1 LSEDQL
7 NKSRDIFFAGENDM
21 GEAITHNNFKV
32 RVDIASATMDIT
44 LTKDSVD
51 LGSVKIDTKEA
62 SRIAGVILGAV
73 RHAYDLSGKPPPY
86 SGKEQV
92 DLTVVSPSGCNVG
105 PGRKSTQTMAI
116 FHFGDTTLGIEM
128 PHSIAQTLG
137 RRLMTSAAE
146 GMLQ

>member
-1 LSEDQL
+1 
-7 NKSRDIFFAGENDM
+7 M

-105 PGRKSTQTMAI
+105 PGRKSGSRALM
-116 FHFGDTTLGIEM
+116 FYFGDTILGIEL
-128 PHSIAQTLG
+128 PDSELRTFGQ
-137 RRLMTSAAE
+137 RVMTAAADE
-146 GMLQ
+146 GTPQ